1 MLNILYYI
9 YLIFVALPLLLTATL
24 VTSVLTGFGSIIFG
38 GRWWGYY
45 PAHIW
50 AKIFCILTFVR
61 VEVKGRENY
70 DKNKEVRIGI
80 TNGVCLCEHCHEEFH
95 KVYGYGN
102 NTKEQY
108 IEFKENKN
116 KGEM

>member
-70 DKNKEVRIGI
+70 DKNKSYVFVANHQGAYDI
-80 TNGVCLCEHCHEEFH
+80 FS
-95 KVYGYGN
+95 VYGYLN
-102 NTKEQY
+102 HN
-108 IEFKENKN
+108 FKWMMK
-116 KGEM
+116 